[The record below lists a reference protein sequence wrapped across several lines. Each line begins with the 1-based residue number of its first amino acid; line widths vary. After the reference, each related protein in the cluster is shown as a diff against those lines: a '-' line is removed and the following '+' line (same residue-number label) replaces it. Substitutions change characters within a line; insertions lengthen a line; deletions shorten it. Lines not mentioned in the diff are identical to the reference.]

1 MFSNSLKSVATA
13 ALLAVAACS
22 DSTGPA
28 VAPGFLGGT
37 SANHEIGV
45 VIGAKTLTLF
55 QLGSPATQ
63 KHYALGTSATVT
75 PTGFSLGGRRA
86 AVPLGNAASVAVI
99 DLVTDDISYYQF
111 ASGNATGSAFVDDT
125 TIVVANTATNVVGR
139 IRVGQAGAITTTVPV
154 CDSPTAI
161 KVAGGRIYVIC
172 GNLQGVFPPV
182 NNGMVTVID
191 AKTFAVVDSIQMG
204 GTNSSDAA
212 LGPDGLLYVVNTADY
227 AAQGSLTILNP
238 ANAHAPTT
246 IDDIGVGPG
255 AISIDET
262 GVAYLSSFASATTV
276 WNTKTHAFVRD
287 TGNPVCAKVAATGQ
301 CRSAFSTATSADG
314 SLYQVFLGSPSQGLA
329 PYVFVYAANTFSL
342 RDSISVGAGPAAIQ
356 IRTF

>member
-1 MFSNSLKSVATA
+1 MFSRYLTSAAASVV
-13 ALLAVAACS
+13 LVVAACS

-28 VAPGFLGGT
+28 MAPGFLGGT
-37 SANHEIGV
+37 STNHEIGV
-45 VIGAKTLTLF
+45 VIGGKTLTLF
-55 QLGSPATQ
+55 QLGSPTTQ

-139 IRVGQAGAITTTVPV
+139 IRIGQAGAITTTVPV
-154 CDSPTAI
+154 CDSPTA
-161 KVAGGRIYVIC
+161 VRVGGGKIYVIC
-172 GNLQGVFPPV
+172 GNLQGAFPPV
-182 NNGMVTVID
+182 NDGMVTVID
-191 AKTFAVVDSIQMG
+191 ARTFAVVDSIPMG

-212 LGPDGLLYVVNTADY
+212 IGPDGLLYVINAADY
-227 AAQGSLTILNP
+227 AAQGSLTIVNP

-246 IDDIGVGPG
+246 IGDIGVGPG
-255 AISIDET
+255 AISVDDN
-262 GVAYLSSFASATTV
+262 GLAYISSFASATTV

-287 TGNPVCAKVAATGQ
+287 ATNPVCAKVAATGK
-301 CRSAFSTATSADG
+301 CRSAFSSATSADG

-329 PYVFVYAANTFSL
+329 PYVFVYAPNTFSL
-342 RDSISVGAGPAAIQ
+342 RDSIAVGAGPAAIQ